1 MHVACRQHL
10 RDRQIQVGNPEIAC
24 SVVGLLRSLL
34 QEVAVKYRSENLH
47 MAGLAL
53 REKVSRS
60 SEVEI
65 ALADGETRAGFT
77 ELFQNGKTLFGVS

>member
-1 MHVACRQHL
+1 
-10 RDRQIQVGNPEIAC
+10 
-24 SVVGLLRSLL
+24 
-34 QEVAVKYRSENLH
+34 